1 MTQPRVRGRGL
12 KGNQGTSP
20 QARSKEERRE
30 AAEAPG
36 CQREGKYRGREP
48 RWGGQRVT
56 IARRALFILPPS
68 DLHGHV
74 NLRCIPHGQW
84 RPSGARHL
92 PCAGPWML
100 RPCAVEVLHVEAC
113 PLTSAE
119 RTLCD
124 AAPKNSCA
132 SRPVPRGSSKGGG
145 GQGAESRLLTYF
157 TVSAPAGV
165 AGLVEGSTCRLQNS
179 IGMQTIKCGL

>member
-1 MTQPRVRGRGL
+1 MAEGRVFTTQPRVRGRGL

-100 RPCAVEVLHVEAC
+100 RPCALEVLHVEVC

-124 AAPKNSCA
+124 AALKTAALLGRCPGVVQRA
-132 SRPVPRGSSKGGG
+132 
-145 GQGAESRLLTYF
+145 GAGRARKAVCSPILRSVRQQE
-157 TVSAPAGV
+157 
-165 AGLVEGSTCRLQNS
+165 
-179 IGMQTIKCGL
+179 